1 MKKFLVLGTGCS
13 KCRKTTKLI
22 KDVAK
27 KRQMDVEIKKVED
40 LQQIMDYS
48 VMRTPAVVV
57 EGVVVHQGSVPKT
70 KQIEE
75 WLN

>member
-13 KCRKTTKLI
+13 KCRKTKKLI